1 MKEEWEAPA
10 QPAGEERG
18 AQAGSGAPHT
28 GAQSAADKE
37 RQPRADVVDLVVEQW
52 RRERPDLDLEAMGVF
67 ARLARATLMLGGA
80 AEEVFAEHGLRG
92 GEFDVLAALRRAG
105 PPYTLM
111 PSQLSDALMMSRAG
125 MTNRLDRLE
134 AAGLVERSIDPADR
148 RSFRVAL
155 TEKGCQVVDAALTDH
170 AANIARL
177 IAILDPEEA
186 AALDRALRK
195 LLVGIR

>member
-1 MKEEWEAPA
+1 MEEQREAA
-10 QPAGEERG
+10 AEPAGTEEQAGAGTPRA
-18 AQAGSGAPHT
+18 AQAAEPAGT
-28 GAQSAADKE
+28 AQEPK
-37 RQPRADVVDLVVEQW
+37 PDVMDLVVQQW

-67 ARLARATLMLGGA
+67 ARLARAALVLGGA
-80 AEEVFAEHGLRG
+80 VDEVFAQHGLRG

-105 PPYTLM
+105 PPYTLI
-111 PSQLSDALMMSRAG
+111 PSKLSDALMMSRAG

-155 TEKGCQVVDAALTDH
+155 TEKGREVVDATVTDH

-195 LLVGIR
+195 LLEGIR